1 MLMPRCTIPIQGKS
15 AALKALAPRLQKA
28 TVPEFLT
35 LPCTQLH
42 KELDGFVQQVMQL
55 GGRSYAV
62 RSDAW
67 LEDQA
72 KGSQAGHFLTLLD
85 VSANHLKPSIQQVA
99 QSLPGH
105 PLDQVMVQC
114 MVSTVALAGVA
125 STHRI
130 SDGAP
135 WYCIELAAGDSAAV
149 TAGRAQGRMYGV
161 ARPQAPIC
169 LQKGELDPQ
178 VALPLALLLEL
189 ETVWPGCAFEIEFVL
204 TPSSEQW
211 HIHLLQYR
219 PIATQACWTQPS
231 AEITTYS
238 LPSLAALLQPDP
250 CAQVLGASTMYT
262 LMSDWNP
269 AELIGSH
276 PRPLALS
283 LFQALIARGTWWQA
297 RERLGYAPAPEV
309 DIALLHPLAGRPW
322 VDVRR
327 SANSLIP
334 AGVPGSIVT
343 RLVDLWL
350 ARLRSQPH
358 LHDKVEFKVFRTV
371 RDFLPLSEVQAQYC
385 DGLDHSEVAVW
396 EDHLGRLG
404 RSLLNTAADNPLALH
419 VAQIKAAL
427 RTPLQGRPWPA
438 LLQLSRNTALVFS
451 VLARIAFVAQSL
463 LRSAVDRG
471 ALNDQRAA
479 ALKVA
484 ARSTPIAGVDETSTH
499 SWSTLHGGMRA
510 GSFDIT
516 QPTWAEQSHLLRIS
530 EKTAPARFALQD
542 DEARGLNQLLAE
554 SGYLLNPTQWVQ
566 FVQQATRWREWG
578 KFALNRQLSAFLEG
592 ITLELG
598 ATGIEREQASWLTLE
613 HIQDGLALP
622 LGAREQYWL
631 EEFRAAKALHACEAR
646 LLVSPLLCSESDRYQ
661 ADSLGLMPNF
671 IGHQVAEGKV
681 LLLDDR
687 MPRVAD
693 RLNQAIVVLSQA
705 DPGYDWL
712 FQYPIRGLIT
722 AWGGANSHMGIRCA
736 EFGLSAAI
744 GCGEAVLRQAS
755 RAQHARIDPS
765 IGGLW
770 LN

>member
-1 MLMPRCTIPIQGKS
+1 M
-15 AALKALAPRLQKA
+15 LKALAPRLQKA

-35 LPCTQLH
+35 LPCKQFHKQL
-42 KELDGFVQQVMQL
+42 DDFVLQAMQL
-55 GGRSYAV
+55 GGSGYAV

-72 KGSQAGHFLTLLD
+72 KGSHAGHFLTLLD
-85 VSANHLKPSIQQVA
+85 VSANLLKSSIQQVA

-135 WYCIELAAGDSAAV
+135 WYCIEIAAGDSAAV

-161 ARPQAPIC
+161 ARTQAPIC
-169 LQKGELDPQ
+169 LRNGELEQQ

-189 ETVWPGCAFEIEFVL
+189 ETIWPGCAFEVEFVL
-204 TPSSEQW
+204 TPSPEQW
-211 HIHLLQYR
+211 HIHLLQCR
-219 PIATQACWTQPS
+219 PIAAQACWPLPS
-231 AEITTYS
+231 TDITTYS
-238 LPSLAALLQPDP
+238 LPSLAALQQPDL
-250 CAQVLGASTMYT
+250 CAQVQGSSTMYT

-283 LFQALIARGTWWQA
+283 LFQVLIARGTWWQA
-297 RERLGYAPAPEV
+297 RERLGYAPAPKL

-322 VDVRR
+322 VDLRR

-334 AGVPGSIVT
+334 AGVPGMIVA

-358 LHDKVEFKVFRTV
+358 LHDKVEFKLFRTV
-371 RDFLPLSEVQAQYC
+371 RDFLPLSQVQAQYSE
-385 DGLDHSEVAVW
+385 GLDHCEVAVW
-396 EDHLGRLG
+396 EDHLGKLG
-404 RSLLNTAADNPLALH
+404 RGLLNNTADNPLALH

-427 RTPLQGRPWPA
+427 RTPLQGRPWPT
-438 LLQLSRNTALVFS
+438 LLQCSRNTALAFA

-471 ALNDQRAA
+471 ALDDQRAT
-479 ALKVA
+479 ALKIA
-484 ARSTPIAGVDETSTH
+484 ARSTPITGIDEISTH
-499 SWSTLHGGMRA
+499 SWSMLHGGMRA

-516 QPTWAEQSHLLRIS
+516 QPTWAEQLHLLRVS
-530 EKTAPARFALQD
+530 ETVAPTQFVLLD
-542 DEARGLNQLLAE
+542 VEARGLMQLLGE
-554 SGYLLNPTQWVQ
+554 SGYLLSPTEWVQ

-578 KFALNRQLSAFLEG
+578 KFALNRQLSVLLDG
-592 ITLELG
+592 IALELG
-598 ATGIEREQASWLTLE
+598 ASGIEREQASWLTLE
-613 HIQDGLALP
+613 HIQAGLALP
-622 LGAREQYWL
+622 LSAREQYWL
-631 EEFRAAKALHACEAR
+631 EEVRAAKALHEREAQV
-646 LLVSPLLCSESDRYQ
+646 LVSPLLCSESDRYH

-681 LLLDDR
+681 MMLDDR
-687 MPRVAD
+687 IPRVTEC
-693 RLNQAIVVLSQA
+693 LNQAIVVLSQA

-755 RAQHARIDPS
+755 RAQYARIDPS

>member
-1 MLMPRCTIPIQGKS
+1 MLMPTCAIPIQGKS
-15 AALKALAPRLQKA
+15 AALKALAPHLQKA

-35 LPCTQLH
+35 LTCTQLH
-42 KELDGFVQQVMQL
+42 KQLDGFVQQVMQL
-55 GGRSYAV
+55 GGSSYAV

-85 VSANHLKPSIQQVA
+85 VSANHLKSSIQQVA

-161 ARPQAPIC
+161 ARAQAPIC
-169 LQKGELDPQ
+169 LRKGELEPQ

-189 ETVWPGCAFEIEFVL
+189 EAIRPGCAFEIEFVL
-204 TPSSEQW
+204 TPSQEQW
-211 HIHLLQYR
+211 QLHLLQCR
-219 PIATQACWTQPS
+219 PIAAQACWPLQSTG
-231 AEITTYS
+231 ITTCS
-238 LPSLAALLQPDP
+238 LPSLAALQQADL
-250 CAQVLGASTMYT
+250 CAQVLGSSTLYT

-297 RERLGYAPAPEV
+297 RERLGYAPAPQLDV
-309 DIALLHPLAGRPW
+309 ALLHPLAGRPW
-322 VDVRR
+322 VDLRR

-334 AGVPGSIVT
+334 AGVPGTIVT

-358 LHDKVEFKVFRTV
+358 LHDKVEFNLFRTV
-371 RDFLPLSEVQAQYC
+371 RDFLPLSEVQAQYGE
-385 DGLDHSEVAVW
+385 GLDHREVTVW
-396 EDHLGRLG
+396 EDHLGKLG
-404 RSLLNTAADNPLALH
+404 RGLLNTAADNPLALH

-438 LLQLSRNTALVFS
+438 LLQHSRNTALAFA

-471 ALNDQRAA
+471 ALDDRRAT

-484 ARSTPIAGVDETSTH
+484 ARSTPLTGVDETSAH

-516 QPTWAEQSHLLRIS
+516 QPTWAEQSHLLRVR
-530 EKTAPARFALQD
+530 ETVAPAQFVLHD
-542 DEARGLNQLLAE
+542 VEARGLMQLLAE
-554 SGYLLNPTQWVQ
+554 SGYLLSPTQWVQ

-578 KFALNRQLSAFLEG
+578 KFALNRQLSALLDG
-592 ITLELG
+592 IALELG
-598 ATGIEREQASWLTLE
+598 AAGIEREQASWLTLE
-613 HIQDGLALP
+613 HIQTGLALP

-631 EEFRAAKALHACEAR
+631 EVVRAAKALHAREAQV
-646 LLVSPLLCSESDRYQ
+646 LVSPLLCRESDRYH

-681 LLLDDR
+681 VLLDDR

-693 RLNQAIVVLSQA
+693 RLSQAIVVLSQA

-712 FQYPIRGLIT
+712 FQHPIRGLIT

-736 EFGLSAAI
+736 EFGLSAAM

>member
-1 MLMPRCTIPIQGKS
+1 MLMPTCAIPIQGKS
-15 AALKALAPRLQKA
+15 AALKALAPHLQKA

-35 LPCTQLH
+35 LTCTQLH
-42 KELDGFVQQVMQL
+42 KQLDGFVQQVMQL
-55 GGRSYAV
+55 GGSSYAV

-85 VSANHLKPSIQQVA
+85 VSANHLKSSIQQVA

-161 ARPQAPIC
+161 ARAQAPIC
-169 LQKGELDPQ
+169 LRKGELEPQ

-189 ETVWPGCAFEIEFVL
+189 EAIRPGCAFEIEFVL
-204 TPSSEQW
+204 TPSQEQW
-211 HIHLLQYR
+211 QLHLLQCR
-219 PIATQACWTQPS
+219 PIAAQACWPLQSTG
-231 AEITTYS
+231 ITTCS
-238 LPSLAALLQPDP
+238 LPSLAALQQADL
-250 CAQVLGASTMYT
+250 CAQVLGSSTLYT

-297 RERLGYAPAPEV
+297 RERLGYAPAPQLDV
-309 DIALLHPLAGRPW
+309 ALLHPLAGRPW
-322 VDVRR
+322 VDLRR

-334 AGVPGSIVT
+334 AGVPGTIVT

-358 LHDKVEFKVFRTV
+358 LHDKVEFNLFRTV
-371 RDFLPLSEVQAQYC
+371 RDFLPLSEVQAQYGE
-385 DGLDHSEVAVW
+385 GLDHREVTVW
-396 EDHLGRLG
+396 EDHLGKLG
-404 RSLLNTAADNPLALH
+404 RGLLNTAADNPLALH

-427 RTPLQGRPWPA
+427 RTPLQGRHWPT
-438 LLQLSRNTALVFS
+438 LLQHCRSTALAFA

-471 ALNDQRAA
+471 ALDDRRAT

-484 ARSTPIAGVDETSTH
+484 ARSTPLTGVDETSAH

-516 QPTWAEQSHLLRIS
+516 QPTWAEQSHLLRVR
-530 EKTAPARFALQD
+530 ETVAPAQFVLHD
-542 DEARGLNQLLAE
+542 VEARGLMQLLAE
-554 SGYLLNPTQWVQ
+554 SGYLLSPTQWVQ

-578 KFALNRQLSAFLEG
+578 KFALNRQLSALLDG
-592 ITLELG
+592 IALELG
-598 ATGIEREQASWLTLE
+598 AAGIEREQASWLTLE
-613 HIQDGLALP
+613 HIQTGLALP

-631 EEFRAAKALHACEAR
+631 EVVRAAKALHAREAQV
-646 LLVSPLLCSESDRYQ
+646 LVSPLLCRESDRYH

-681 LLLDDR
+681 VLLDDR

-693 RLNQAIVVLSQA
+693 RLSQAIVVLSQA

-712 FQYPIRGLIT
+712 FQHPIRGLIT

-736 EFGLSAAI
+736 EFGLSAAM

>member
-1 MLMPRCTIPIQGKS
+1 MLMPTCAIPIQGKS

-42 KELDGFVQQVMQL
+42 KQLDGFVQQVMQL
-55 GGRSYAV
+55 GGSSYAV

-72 KGSQAGHFLTLLD
+72 EGSQAGHFLTLLD
-85 VSANHLKPSIQQVA
+85 VSANHLKSSIQQVA

-114 MVSTVALAGVA
+114 MVSTIALAGVA

-161 ARPQAPIC
+161 ARAQASLC
-169 LQKGELDPQ
+169 LRKGELEPQ
-178 VALPLALLLEL
+178 VALPLALLHEL
-189 ETVWPGCAFEIEFVL
+189 EAIRPGCAFEIEFVL
-204 TPSSEQW
+204 TPSPEQW
-211 HIHLLQYR
+211 HIHLLQCR
-219 PIATQACWTQPS
+219 PIAAQACWPLQST
-231 AEITTYS
+231 EITTCS
-238 LPSLAALLQPDP
+238 LPSLAALQQPDL
-250 CAQVLGASTMYT
+250 CAQVLGSSTLYT

-297 RERLGYAPAPEV
+297 RERLGYAPAPQLDV
-309 DIALLHPLAGRPW
+309 DLLHPLAGRPW
-322 VDVRR
+322 VDLRR

-334 AGVPGSIVT
+334 AGVPGRIVA

-358 LHDKVEFKVFRTV
+358 LHDKVEFKLFRTV
-371 RDFLPLSEVQAQYC
+371 RDFLPLSEVQAQYGE
-385 DGLDHSEVAVW
+385 GLDHCEVAVW
-396 EDHLGRLG
+396 EDHLGKLG
-404 RSLLNTAADNPLALH
+404 RGLLNTTANYPLALH
-419 VAQIKAAL
+419 VAQIKVAL

-438 LLQLSRNTALVFS
+438 LLQHSRNTALAFA

-471 ALNDQRAA
+471 ALGDQRAT
-479 ALKVA
+479 ALKIA
-484 ARSTPIAGVDETSTH
+484 ARSTPLTGVDETSTH
-499 SWSTLHGGMRA
+499 CWSTLHGGMRA

-530 EKTAPARFALQD
+530 EAVAPAQFVLHD
-542 DEARGLNQLLAE
+542 VEARGLMQLLAE
-554 SGYLLNPTQWVQ
+554 SGYLVSPTQWVQ

-578 KFALNRQLSAFLEG
+578 KFALNRQLSALLDG
-592 ITLELG
+592 IAIELG
-598 ATGIEREQASWLTLE
+598 AAGIEREQASWLTLE
-613 HIQDGLALP
+613 HIQIGLALP
-622 LGAREQYWL
+622 LTAREQYWL
-631 EEFRAAKALHACEAR
+631 EVVRAAKALHAREAR
-646 LLVSPLLCSESDRYQ
+646 VLVSPLLCRESDRYH

-671 IGHQVAEGKV
+671 IGHQIAEGKV
-681 LLLDDR
+681 VLLDDR

>member
-1 MLMPRCTIPIQGKS
+1 MLMPTCAIPIQGKS
-15 AALKALAPRLQKA
+15 AALKALAPHLLKA

-42 KELDGFVQQVMQL
+42 KQLDGFVQQVMQL
-55 GGRSYAV
+55 GGSSYAV

-72 KGSQAGHFLTLLD
+72 EGSQAGHFLTLLD
-85 VSANHLKPSIQQVA
+85 VSADHLKSSIQQVA

-161 ARPQAPIC
+161 ARAQASLC
-169 LQKGELDPQ
+169 LRKGELEPQ

-189 ETVWPGCAFEIEFVL
+189 EAIRPGCAFEIEFVL
-204 TPSSEQW
+204 TPSQEQW
-211 HIHLLQYR
+211 QLHLLQCR
-219 PIATQACWTQPS
+219 PIAAQACWPLQSTG
-231 AEITTYS
+231 ITTCS
-238 LPSLAALLQPDP
+238 LPSLAALQQADL
-250 CAQVLGASTMYT
+250 CAQVLGSSTLYT

-297 RERLGYAPAPEV
+297 RERLGYAPAPQLDV
-309 DIALLHPLAGRPW
+309 ALLRPLAGRPW
-322 VDVRR
+322 VDLRR

-334 AGVPGSIVT
+334 AGVPGTIVT

-358 LHDKVEFKVFRTV
+358 LHDKVEFNLFRTV
-371 RDFLPLSEVQAQYC
+371 RDFLPLSEVQAQYGE
-385 DGLDHSEVAVW
+385 GLDHREVTVW
-396 EDHLGRLG
+396 EDHLGKLG
-404 RSLLNTAADNPLALH
+404 RGLLNTTADNPLALH
-419 VAQIKAAL
+419 VARIKAAL

-438 LLQLSRNTALVFS
+438 LLQHSRNTALAFA

-471 ALNDQRAA
+471 ALDDQRAT
-479 ALKVA
+479 ALKIA
-484 ARSTPIAGVDETSTH
+484 ARSTPLTCVDETSTH

-516 QPTWAEQSHLLRIS
+516 QPTWAEQSHLLRVS
-530 EKTAPARFALQD
+530 ETVAPAQFVLHD
-542 DEARGLNQLLAE
+542 VEARGLMQLLAE
-554 SGYLLNPTQWVQ
+554 SGYLLSPTQWVQ

-578 KFALNRQLSAFLEG
+578 KFALNRQLSALLDG
-592 ITLELG
+592 IALELG
-598 ATGIEREQASWLTLE
+598 AAGIEREQASWLTLE
-613 HIQDGLALP
+613 HIQTGLALP

-631 EEFRAAKALHACEAR
+631 EVVRAAKALHAREAQV
-646 LLVSPLLCSESDRYQ
+646 LVSPLLCRESDRYH

-681 LLLDDR
+681 VLLDDR

-712 FQYPIRGLIT
+712 FQHPIRGLIT

-736 EFGLSAAI
+736 EFGLSAAM